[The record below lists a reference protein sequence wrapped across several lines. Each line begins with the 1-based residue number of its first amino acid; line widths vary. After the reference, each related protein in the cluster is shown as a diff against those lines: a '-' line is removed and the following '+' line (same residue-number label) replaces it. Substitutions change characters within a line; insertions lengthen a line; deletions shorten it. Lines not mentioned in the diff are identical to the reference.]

1 MLIGVRAGDLLDEA
15 LSAAG
20 VTGVAATLVETGAG
34 REIARWGSGSG
45 SVVNS
50 LDVEL
55 AGHAWQVRVSPLS
68 PGTPGRTA
76 AAHTIAGFTEL
87 LIEDAG
93 DGLDSDSRA
102 YLDRIAGGSRRML
115 EVVGGLTSYT
125 SSHRTELDLRP
136 LDTTALA
143 RGVAAGRLDAAAG
156 PRPSVDVADL
166 PPVMA
171 DPQLLGDVLGHLLDN
186 ALRFVRHGE
195 TPRVSVRA
203 AAHSPAGSASRS
215 PTTASA
221 SPTTSAT
228 SSSAPSTAPRP
239 PTATRASA
247 WAWPP
252 APASSPCTAATWAS
266 TRPPTAAASSGSPSP
281 PPASPSRRY
290 GNRWGVPRSSTQT
303 NVPSRAE
310 MGR

>member
-1 MLIGVRAGDLLDEA
+1 M
-15 LSAAG
+15 
-20 VTGVAATLVETGAG
+20 
-34 REIARWGSGSG
+34 
-45 SVVNS
+45 
-50 LDVEL
+50 
-55 AGHAWQVRVSPLS
+55 RVSPLS

-203 AAHSPAGSASRS
+203 AAHSPGWVRVEVADHGIGVPDDQRDLIFRPFHRTPSADGY
-215 PTTASA
+215 PGLGLGL
-221 SPTTSAT
+221 AT
-228 SSSAPSTAPRP
+228 CARIIALHGGDLGVD
-239 PTATRASA
+239 
-247 WAWPP
+247 P
-252 APASSPCTAATWAS
+252 APDGGSIFWFTVAAT
-266 TRPPTAAASSGSPSP
+266 
-281 PPASPSRRY
+281 
-290 GNRWGVPRSSTQT
+290 GVTLTPVREPVGRS
-303 NVPSRAE
+303 A
-310 MGR
+310 